1 MKKKKISLS
10 LVIFMVILPMGC
22 KGVNPKSVSD
32 KTGMSSQEEKT
43 LIRKGN
49 DFSLKLF
56 QNIAENEQ
64 DKNVFIS
71 TIGMFYSLNIISNA
85 ASGAT
90 QQEICNA
97 LGVDTTAIKCI
108 NAFCRRQILSQA
120 LVTED
125 QFLGPTSYMRTAAL
139 FQAGSSIDINK
150 SFQDMLEQYYFG
162 RVVKGDL
169 DDAVQ
174 QDINRWCNERTEGLI
189 NSFPIEKQDAQS
201 ANLLIANLFNG
212 RWVQEF
218 YKGYTK
224 KEPFYNGTSATVDM
238 MNETN
243 KEEVFTYAAM
253 KDFSLLSIPYVGDY
267 TLYVILPEK
276 KNGLSAVLKSLD
288 GERLRN
294 AIFMLKPYDI
304 VHVKLPKFEV
314 SYSFKASDYLVS
326 LGISKV
332 FSNSAEL
339 YWFANEVNNGNT
351 TIINAV
357 LTADIVVNEKVLKED
372 GTLNGTHT
380 YTWTPIGTS
389 SYKYTGTKGHI
400 AAVAAILGLQLSS
413 DNNEWQRRNFAP

>member
-22 KGVNPKSVSD
+22 KGVYSKSVSD

-238 MNETN
+238 MYETN

-339 YWFANEVNNGNT
+339 DGVQT
-351 TIINAV
+351 KPMKISDITQKTRII
-357 LTADIVVNEKVLKED
+357 LDED
-372 GTLNGTHT
+372 GTRAGAITSASFITLSETMNPTEAYFYADHPFAYIIQDPFGNYCFMGTF
-380 YTWTPIGTS
+380 WG
-389 SYKYTGTKGHI
+389 YK
-400 AAVAAILGLQLSS
+400 
-413 DNNEWQRRNFAP
+413 